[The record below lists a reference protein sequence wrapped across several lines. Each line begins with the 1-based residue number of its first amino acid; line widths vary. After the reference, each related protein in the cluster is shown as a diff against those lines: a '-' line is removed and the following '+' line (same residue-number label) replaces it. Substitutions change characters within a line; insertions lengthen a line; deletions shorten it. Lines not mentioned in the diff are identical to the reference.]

1 MLLPH
6 YPVTTKTTT
15 TNTLGTHPVEFAGI
29 EIEKKKQRR
38 SPSLFLSLLSLF
50 LRLCASVS

>member
-29 EIEKKKQRR
+29 EIEKKKTKEK
-38 SPSLFLSLLSLF
+38 SFSLFCLCSCVFVPLSLS
-50 LRLCASVS
+50 

>member
-6 YPVTTKTTT
+6 YPVTTKTT

-29 EIEKKKQRR
+29 EIEKKNKGEVLL
-38 SPSLFLSLLSLF
+38 SFSLFCLCSCVFVPLSLS
-50 LRLCASVS
+50 

>member
-6 YPVTTKTTT
+6 YPVTTTTTT

-29 EIEKKKQRR
+29 EIEKKRR